1 MPGRRRGIYQRGDF
15 WLDHERGRDGRPK
28 NAKLYICWYDTRARR
43 NRRRSTRTEDVE
55 LAKDRLD
62 EHYLAHSRPPQVDPA
77 AYALGDA
84 ITDYWIEHG
93 QRQTA
98 FDSIRARLNLVVRFL
113 AAEIETG
120 RMEEPVCVDA
130 ITDDFLARFEAC
142 ALTDPITWKNRKGRV
157 ILTKQRSEAT
167 VNEAV
172 RQLRAAVRHAW
183 KRRRIAS
190 VPHIPVAK
198 RGDVSAPT
206 LERISVAQIA
216 EMLDYAVAS
225 RRRQSLHRYLI
236 AAVTTL
242 ARPEAICDMNVDPAR
257 QQWDVDGRRFNLNP
271 TGPEAD
277 REVPA
282 DRAGGRDHGGL
293 RVAVTVLLAEA

>member
-1 MPGRRRGIYQRGDF
+1 M
-15 WLDHERGRDGRPK
+15 
-28 NAKLYICWYDTRARR
+28 
-43 NRRRSTRTEDVE
+43 
-55 LAKDRLD
+55 D

-93 QRQTA
+93 QRQTS

-113 AAEIETG
+113 AGEIETG

-130 ITDDFLARFEAC
+130 ITDDFLARFQAW

-225 RRRQSLHRYLI
+225 RRCQSLHRYLI

-242 ARPEAICDMNVDPAR
+242 ARPEAICDMNLDPSR
-257 QQWDVDGRRFNLNP
+257 QQWDVEGRRFNLNP
-271 TGPEAD
+271 
-277 REVPA
+277 
-282 DRAGGRDHGGL
+282 AGRRQTAKYRPTCPVGAQRLEHHARQARHAGALG
-293 RVAVTVLLAEA
+293 AEAVVAFHGHASARSRCRSVEAQGSAVENFLQHTDGRIDGTGLNPGNRRI

>member
-1 MPGRRRGIYQRGDF
+1 MRNKPDPVDVHVGARLRDRRTLLGLSQGEVGVRLGLNWQQIQKYERGDF

-28 NAKLYICWYDTRARR
+28 NAKLYICWYDARARR

-93 QRQTA
+93 QRQTS

-120 RMEEPVCVDA
+120 RMDEPVCVDA
-130 ITDDFLARFEAC
+130 ITDDFLARFKAW
-142 ALTDPITWKNRKGRV
+142 ALKDPITWKNRKGRV

-172 RQLRAAVRHAW
+172 RQLRAAVTGWCTTMADPSCRRTTPGTPCSASSACRPVGSRSCCGIPWPRICALAASTRGSW
-183 KRRRIAS
+183 KGS
-190 VPHIPVAK
+190 
-198 RGDVSAPT
+198 
-206 LERISVAQIA
+206 
-216 EMLDYAVAS
+216 
-225 RRRQSLHRYLI
+225 
-236 AAVTTL
+236 
-242 ARPEAICDMNVDPAR
+242 
-257 QQWDVDGRRFNLNP
+257 
-271 TGPEAD
+271 
-277 REVPA
+277 
-282 DRAGGRDHGGL
+282 
-293 RVAVTVLLAEA
+293 